1 MRTIA
6 VATAW
11 TLALA
16 LTGCPAPPNS
26 LARAQQ
32 TAQEFNLDSR
42 LGHTALSMEHVA
54 PEARDRYKAQ
64 HRGWGTN
71 VRLVDVE
78 ILGMTAQGEH
88 DAKAVVRV
96 SWYRPE
102 DQELRSTTVEQAWND
117 KPAGWQL
124 VQERRVEGEMG
135 LLGEA
140 VLYQNPEARRPAQF
154 PTVRLTGNVEPESD

>member
-6 VATAW
+6 VVTS
-11 TLALA
+11 LAVALG
-16 LTGCPAPPNS
+16 LTGCPAPPNA

-42 LGHTALSMEHVA
+42 LGHGEASLDRVA
-54 PEARDRYKAQ
+54 PEARERYGAQ
-64 HRGWGTN
+64 HRTWGTS
-71 VRLVDVE
+71 VRVVDVE
-78 ILGMTAQGEH
+78 ILGMRAQSEH
-88 DAKAVVRV
+88 DAKALVRV

-102 DQELRSTTVEQAWND
+102 DEELRSTTVEQTWND
-117 KPAGWQL
+117 KATGWQL

-140 VLYQNPEARRPAQF
+140 VLYQNPDARRPAQF
-154 PTVRLTGNVEPESD
+154 PTVRLTGNLGVESE

>member
-16 LTGCPAPPNS
+16 LSGCPAPPNS

-42 LGHTALSMEHVA
+42 LGHGELSLDRVA
-54 PEARDRYKAQ
+54 PEARERYTAQ

-71 VRLVDVE
+71 VRVVDVE
-78 ILGMTAQGEH
+78 ILGMRAESEH
-88 DAKAVVRV
+88 DAKALVRV

-102 DQELRSTTVEQAWND
+102 DEELRSTTVEQTWND
-117 KPAGWQL
+117 KATGWQL
-124 VQERRVEGEMG
+124 VLERRVEGEMG
-135 LLGEA
+135 LLGEP
-140 VLYQNPEARRPAQF
+140 VLYQNPDARRPAQF
-154 PTVRLTGNVEPESD
+154 PTVRLTGNVGAESE